1 LFIKDPILF
10 YLGEKPG
17 SKSNKNNTVSLY
29 TQFADWV
36 LILLLT
42 REEEVVMVR
51 QYHLGCGVFHWDN
64 CG

>member
-1 LFIKDPILF
+1 
-10 YLGEKPG
+10 LGEKPG
-17 SKSNKNNTVSLY
+17 SKSNKNNTLSLY